1 MALYTQIAALSPINC
16 GKFNGFPLS
25 RFLSPHLRLF
35 SRSALFS
42 FGKSVLIRV
51 SRHGNFTFLC
61 FFLPV
66 VFSSSVRC
74 RSVYPKKSLFFR
86 EFCHISVS
94 PSPCGIENTMRAFFT
109 AYHRI
114 FQNCPLSKR
123 IELPRH
129 TFLLTDFLKTLLRG
143 KCKLFEEFPALY
155 LFLYCFRCLFHSPI
169 QKAAKK
175 PLRVP

>member
-1 MALYTQIAALSPINC
+1 MSPINC

-25 RFLSPHLRLF
+25 RFSPPRMCLF
-35 SRSALFS
+35 SRAALFS

-51 SRHGNFTFLC
+51 SPHGNFAFLG

-66 VFSSSVRC
+66 VFSSSVSC
-74 RSVYPKKSLFFR
+74 RSVYPKKPLFFR
-86 EFCHISVS
+86 DFCHISVF
-94 PSPCGIENTMRAFFT
+94 PSPCDIENTMRAFFT
-109 AYHRI
+109 VYHRI

-123 IELPRH
+123 VKPQRH
-129 TFLLTDFLKTLLRG
+129 TFLLTDFLKSLLRG

-155 LFLYCFRCLFHSPI
+155 LFLYCFCCLFHSPI